1 MGCACSGLRHGV
13 QRGGF
18 QTVPPLAYI
27 LVYSMEASAWFCSG
41 VHHGVWCSSFSLVL
55 LWVHHGVWRGGFSLV
70 LLWIIMVYKAAVC
83 RELLH
88 VECRCQDR
96 RTPPCLSKQTAA
108 VCQDTRSHK
117 LINGLS
123 MPISNTC
130 EHITSHRNASHVG
143 FIHAPDVT
151 PTLGLSRDTTRLSC
165 GLACQ
170 PLTQSPPRKIIF

>member
-1 MGCACSGLRHGV
+1 MGCACSGLHHGV
-13 QRGGF
+13 QRGG
-18 QTVPPLAYI
+18 
-27 LVYSMEASAWFCSG
+27 
-41 VHHGVWCSSFSLVL
+41 FSLVL
-55 LWVHHGVWRGGFSLV
+55 LWVHHGVWHEGFSLV
-70 LLWIIMVYKAAVC
+70 LLWIIVVYKAAVC

-130 EHITSHRNASHVG
+130 EHITSHRNTSHVG
-143 FIHAPDVT
+143 
-151 PTLGLSRDTTRLSC
+151 LSMHRM
-165 GLACQ
+165 
-170 PLTQSPPRKIIF
+170 SPPH